1 MKLLG
6 FIEMKKTVGKVLFV
20 VEENAGGAVV
30 GHSTDKL
37 FFYGD
42 NSKKIGVSHRRIIYQ
57 LSDRPPHRQHFPL
70 QQKVPYLL
78 FFSSQ

>member
-6 FIEMKKTVGKVLFV
+6 FIEMKKTEGKVLFV
-20 VEENAGGAVV
+20 AEENAGGAVV

-42 NSKKIGVSHRRIIYQ
+42 NSKKINASCIGKEITC
-57 LSDRPPHRQHFPL
+57 DW
-70 QQKVPYLL
+70 QKGYDGKARLADVYIK
-78 FFSSQ
+78 

>member
-1 MKLLG
+1 MAKKLVG
-6 FIEMKKTVGKVLFV
+6 YIKMKKTVGKVLFV

-42 NSKKIGVSHRRIIYQ
+42 KSKKISASHIGKDLECVWEQGYDNKARLVDINI
-57 LSDRPPHRQHFPL
+57 
-70 QQKVPYLL
+70 K
-78 FFSSQ
+78 

>member
-1 MKLLG
+1 MKLVG

-20 VEENAGGAVV
+20 VQENAGGAVV

-42 NSKKIGVSHRRIIYQ
+42 NSKKINAGCIGKELDCMWSQGYNGKAL
-57 LSDRPPHRQHFPL
+57 LSDVNI
-70 QQKVPYLL
+70 K
-78 FFSSQ
+78 

>member
-1 MKLLG
+1 MRLVG
-6 FIEMKKTVGKVLFV
+6 FTEMKKTVGKVLFV

-42 NSKKIGVSHRRIIYQ
+42 NSKKIGVSHIGKDLECKWEQGYNNKARLVDVNI
-57 LSDRPPHRQHFPL
+57 
-70 QQKVPYLL
+70 K
-78 FFSSQ
+78 

>member
-1 MKLLG
+1 MKLVG

-20 VEENAGGAVV
+20 VEEHAGGAVV

-42 NSKKIGVSHRRIIYQ
+42 NAKKISASHIGKDLECVWSQGYNG
-57 LSDRPPHRQHFPL
+57 
-70 QQKVPYLL
+70 KALL
-78 FFSSQ
+78 ADVNIK

>member
-1 MKLLG
+1 MKLVG
-6 FIEMKKTVGKVLFV
+6 FIEMKKTTGKVLFV

-42 NSKKIGVSHRRIIYQ
+42 NSKKINASAIGKTLECSWERGYG
-57 LSDRPPHRQHFPL
+57 DRAKL
-70 QQKVPYLL
+70 IDVNIK
-78 FFSSQ
+78 